1 MRVVQRPVGR
11 RRARAGRG
19 ERFRRLQHGERGE
32 ESAVRPADHGDAA
45 EIGLRNVGCRILASQ
60 RFQRFRQRAHGVD
73 LVFERYGFHGFV
85 DGAVPL
91 RAASGGAAS
100 VGGDPLHIL
109 EHLTIPLG
117 ASTGGAATVRSQYDI
132 ALIGPPLRVPIEGLT
147 FDDLLE
153 AGASVGFHEYRQ
165 DGFVRV
171 FTIG

>member
-1 MRVVQRPVGR
+1 M
-11 RRARAGRG
+11 AT
-19 ERFRRLQHGERGE
+19 RL
-32 ESAVRPADHGDAA
+32 

-100 VGGDPLHIL
+100 VGGDHD
-109 EHLTIPLG
+109 
-117 ASTGGAATVRSQYDI
+117 V
-132 ALIGPPLRVPIEGLT
+132 ALVGPPLRVPIEGLT